1 MRKSL
6 TTMALAGAALL
17 IATGPALADHEGTA
31 YEGSLNELNASGGS
45 GDAYLEVSED
55 GESLEVTVNATGLNL
70 DGPHAMHIH
79 GVLDGDEIQASAC
92 PTMDDDANG
101 DGVLDVAEGVPL
113 YGGIQVSLTTEGDTS
128 PDSALA
134 VDRYPVGTDIEYMRG
149 EIDLPDNVKPS
160 LDKVHVVVHGIDENG
175 NGTLDMDQEERS
187 SLTEDLPRE
196 ATAPALCGELTA
208 VAAGAV
214 QTGGGGTADTGN
226 GVDGAALAGL
236 GLAGLAGLA
245 VTTRRRRAGSKA

>member
-17 IATGPALADHEGTA
+17 IATGPASAAHEGTS
-31 YEGSLNELNASGGS
+31 YEGTLSELNASGGS
-45 GDAYLEVSED
+45 GDAYITVSED
-55 GESLEVTVNATGLNL
+55 GETFEVAVNATGLNL

-79 GVLDGDEIQASAC
+79 GVLEGDEIQASAC
-92 PTMDDDANG
+92 PTMDDDAND

-134 VDRYPVGTDIEYMRG
+134 VERFPAGTEIEYLRA
-149 EIDLPDNVKPS
+149 EIDIPDNVKPAI
-160 LDKVHVVVHGIDENG
+160 DKVHVVVHGIDENG

-187 SLTEDLPRE
+187 SLTDDLPRE

-208 VAAGAV
+208 VASGAV
-214 QTGGGGTADTGN
+214 QTGGGGTADTG
-226 GVDGAALAGL
+226 GVDTAALAGL
-236 GLAGLAGLA
+236 GLVGLAGLA
-245 VTTRRRRAGSKA
+245 ITRRRRAGSKA